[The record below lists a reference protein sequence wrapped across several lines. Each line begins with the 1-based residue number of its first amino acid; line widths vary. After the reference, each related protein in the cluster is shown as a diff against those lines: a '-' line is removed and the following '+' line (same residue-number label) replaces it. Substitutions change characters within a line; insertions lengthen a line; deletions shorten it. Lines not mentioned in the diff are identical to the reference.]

1 MRGIVWAY
9 DYESGL
15 TQLEQ
20 IKENYQSMR
29 ITPVRERISKHS
41 GCEIVFDNNDVWKML
56 PARESA
62 RMCRTNISY
71 IDRRI
76 DQLFIQ
82 DIIKPCTTM
91 WPYQAFRY
99 YGPCSKEKEVEYKWN
114 IS

>member
-15 TQLEQ
+15 MQLEQ
-20 IKENYQSMR
+20 IKENYQSMG
-29 ITPVRERISKHS
+29 ITPIRERISKHS
-41 GCEIVFDNNDVWKML
+41 GSEIIFDNKDIWKMVQ
-56 PARESA
+56 ARESA

-91 WPYQAFRY
+91 LPYQAFRY
-99 YGPCSKEKEVEYKWN
+99 YGPYPEEEVENRWI

>member
-9 DYESGL
+9 DYETGL
-15 TQLEQ
+15 TQLEK
-20 IKENYQSMR
+20 IKENYQSMG
-29 ITPVRERISKHS
+29 IELVRERISKHS
-41 GCEIVFDNNDVWKML
+41 GCQIVFDNDDVWKML
-56 PARESA
+56 LARESA

-76 DQLFIQ
+76 DQSFVQ
-82 DIIKPCTTM
+82 DIIKHCTTM

-99 YGPCSKEKEVEYKWN
+99 YGPYPKEKEVEYKWN

>member
-9 DYESGL
+9 DHESGL

-20 IKENYQSMR
+20 IKENYQYMG
-29 ITPVRERISKHS
+29 ITPIRERISKHS
-41 GCEIVFDNNDVWKML
+41 SSEIIFDNKDIWKMVQ
-56 PARESA
+56 ARESA
-62 RMCRTNISY
+62 KMCRTNISY

-82 DIIKPCTTM
+82 EIIKPCTTM

-99 YGPCSKEKEVEYKWN
+99 YGPYPKEEEVENRWI